1 MVVVHVPSSLGRLFG
16 DVPGRLSLTEAPL
29 PGTVAD
35 VIDVLDAR
43 WPGMR
48 DRLCEEGPALRRHI
62 NVYVDRQPAALDT
75 PVGPDSE
82 VHILPAVA
90 GG

>member
-1 MVVVHVPSSLGRLFG
+1 MVIYLPASLTRLFA
-16 DVPGRLSLTEAPL
+16 DAPRRVTL
-29 PGTVAD
+29 AEPPSPATVAG
-35 VIDVLDAR
+35 VIALLDAR
-43 WPGMR
+43 WPGMH

-62 NVYVDRQPAALDT
+62 NVFVGRERAVLDT
-75 PVGPDSE
+75 PVGPESE